1 MAALCYI
8 FDTRTMVATPIP
20 TADDILA
27 RAGEGI
33 PPERAKLIREAYDF
47 AWRCHD
53 GQKRDSGDPY
63 IVHPIDAAVTVA
75 ALNLDAAAIM
85 AALLHDVVEDCGVSN
100 DDISA
105 RFGPDVA
112 SVVEGVTKLSRLTL
126 ARPEDQTW
134 DYGAQADN
142 LRKMF
147 LAMAE
152 DLRVVVV
159 KLADRLHN
167 MRTLGALPR
176 AKQVRIARETADIY
190 APLAHRLGLG
200 EMSSELDDLA
210 FRYTDPERYEDISD
224 LLTASHES
232 RERYVAQVEK
242 ILRYEL
248 QRQGVQA
255 ELSGRAKNIF
265 SIHQKMQK
273 YLEMGKSFNDIYD
286 LIAIRVLVSS
296 VADCYHALGIV
307 HGLWRPLP
315 GLFDDYIA
323 NPREG
328 VYQSLHTTVMG
339 PGARPLEVQI
349 RTYDMHRTAEYG
361 VAAHWRYKEGG
372 RQDRHTEERIAWLRQ
387 LLEWQRE
394 TTEAEEFVEFVKTDL
409 FKEEVFVFSPKGEI
423 KDLPAGSTPIDF
435 AFRIHTDIGFHCV
448 GARVNGKLV
457 PLTCKLQ
464 NGDVVEIITSRT
476 SRGPSRDWLNP
487 NLGYV
492 KTGNARSRIRQWL
505 KRQERDENIL
515 RGREMV
521 DRELRRLGVVTADL
535 LPEMLKWFKLE
546 STDDLFASVGYG
558 GISLNQIT
566 GRTAFHLKK
575 DEPEVEIGP
584 IVAPPAP
591 TYGSDIKVLGT
602 GDVLTLIAS
611 CCHPVPGDKIIGYV
625 TRARG
630 VTIHRQDCHNIVNA
644 QEPERLIGV
653 DWGRTSQLF
662 PVALK
667 LDAWDRVGL
676 LRDVST
682 IAAEE
687 KVNMTAVRTLE
698 HPDHTV
704 TLSITL
710 ETTGIEQLSRLLGKL
725 EGVRGVFSVSRQMDQ
740 TSSGRQAG

>member
-1 MAALCYI
+1 
-8 FDTRTMVATPIP
+8 MVATPIP
-20 TADDILA
+20 TADEILM

-33 PPERAKLIREAYDF
+33 PADRARLVREAYEF

-53 GQKRDSGDPY
+53 GQLRDSGDPY
-63 IVHPIDAAVTVA
+63 IVHPIDAAMTVA
-75 ALNLDAAAIM
+75 SLNLDAATIM
-85 AALLHDVVEDCGVSN
+85 AALLHDVVEDCGVPSEE
-100 DDISA
+100 ISKK
-105 RFGPDVA
+105 FGADVA
-112 SVVEGVTKLSRLTL
+112 QLVEGVTKLSRLSL
-126 ARPEDQTW
+126 VRPDESSW
-134 DYGAQADN
+134 DDHSQADN

-167 MRTLGALPR
+167 MRTLHALPR
-176 AKQVRIARETADIY
+176 EKQLRIARETSDIY

-200 EMSSELDDLA
+200 AIASELDDLA
-210 FRYTDPERYEDISD
+210 FRYLEPLRYEEIAR
-224 LLTASHES
+224 LLAASQES
-232 RERYVAQVEK
+232 RERYVSQVEK

-265 SIHQKMQK
+265 SIYQKMQK
-273 YLEMGKSFNDIYD
+273 YAEMGKSFNDIYD
-286 LIAIRVLVSS
+286 LIAIRVLVNS
-296 VADCYHALGIV
+296 VADCYHALGVV

-349 RTYDMHRTAEYG
+349 RTYEMHRTAEYG

-372 RQDRHTEERIAWLRQ
+372 RQDRHMEERIAWLRQ

-394 TTEAEEFVEFVKTDL
+394 TAEAEEFVEFVKTEL

-448 GARVNGKLV
+448 GAKVNGRLV
-457 PLTCKLQ
+457 PLTYKLQ

-492 KTGNARSRIRQWL
+492 KTGNARSKIRQWL
-505 KRQERDENIL
+505 KRQEREENIL

-521 DRELRRLGVVTADL
+521 DRELRRLGVTTSDL
-535 LPEMLKWFKLE
+535 LPEMLKWFKFE
-546 STDDLFASVGYG
+546 SADDFFASVGYG
-558 GISLNQIT
+558 GVSLSQIT
-566 GRTAFHLKK
+566 GRTALHLKK
-575 DEPEVEIGP
+575 DEPEEVVTP
-584 IVAPPAP
+584 VVTPRPPS
-591 TYGSDIKVLGT
+591 YGSDIKVLGT
-602 GDVLTLIAS
+602 GDLLTQIAR
-611 CCHPVPGDKIIGYV
+611 CCHPVPGDSIIGYV

-630 VTIHRQDCHNIVNA
+630 VTIHRDDCHNVVNA
-644 QEPERLIGV
+644 SEPERLIGV
-653 DWGRTSQLF
+653 EWGRTTQLF
-662 PVALK
+662 PVSVRIE
-667 LDAWDRVGL
+667 AWDRVGL
-676 LRDVST
+676 LRDLST

-687 KVNMTAVRTLE
+687 KVNMTGVRTHE
-698 HPDHTV
+698 HPDHTT

-710 ETTGIEQLSRLLGKL
+710 ETTGVEQLSRLLAKM
-725 EGVRGVFSVSRQMDQ
+725 EGVRGVFAVSRVLDQ
-740 TSSGRQAG
+740 ASAGRQAS

>member
-1 MAALCYI
+1 
-8 FDTRTMVATPIP
+8 MVAEPIP
-20 TADDILA
+20 TAEDILA

-47 AWRCHD
+47 AWRCHED
-53 GQKRDSGDPY
+53 QTRESGDPY
-63 IVHPIDAAVTVA
+63 ITHPIDAAITVA
-75 ALNLDAAAIM
+75 SLNLDAAAIM
-85 AALLHDVVEDCGVSN
+85 AALLHDVVEDCPVTLE
-100 DDISA
+100 DVTQ
-105 RFGPDVA
+105 RFGADVA
-112 SVVEGVTKLSRLTL
+112 TLVEGVTKLGRLTL
-126 ARPEDQTW
+126 VRPEEPTW
-134 DYGAQADN
+134 DDRAQADN

-167 MRTLGALPR
+167 MRTLSALPR
-176 AKQVRIARETADIY
+176 LRQVRIARETSEIY

-200 EMSSELDDLA
+200 QIASELDDLS
-210 FRYTDPERYEDISD
+210 FRYLEPERYEDISK
-224 LLTASHES
+224 LLTASSES

-248 QRQGVQA
+248 QRQGVQSD
-255 ELSGRAKNIF
+255 LSGRAKNIL

-273 YLEMGKSFNDIYD
+273 YVEMGKSFNDIYD
-286 LIAIRVLVSS
+286 LIAIRVLVNT

-349 RTYDMHRTAEYG
+349 RTYEMHRAAEYG

-372 RQDRHTEERIAWLRQ
+372 RQDRHMEERIAWLRQ

-394 TTEAEEFVEFVKTDL
+394 TAEAEEFVEFVKTDL

-448 GARVNGKLV
+448 GARVNGRLV
-457 PLTCKLQ
+457 PLTYKLQ
-464 NGDVVEIITSRT
+464 NGDVVEIITSRS

-492 KTGNARSRIRQWL
+492 KTGNARAKIRQWL
-505 KRQERDENIL
+505 KRQEREENIL

-521 DRELRRLGVVTADL
+521 DRELRRLGVSTNEL
-535 LPEMLKWFKLE
+535 LSELLKWFQFE
-546 STDDLFASVGYG
+546 SPDDFFAAVGYG
-558 GISLNQIT
+558 GVSLNQIT
-566 GRTAFHLKK
+566 GRTALYLKK
-575 DEPEVEIGP
+575 DEPEEEIGP
-584 IVAPPAP
+584 VITPRAP

-602 GDVLTLIAS
+602 GDVLNQIAR

-630 VTIHRQDCHNIVNA
+630 VTIHREDCHNIVNG

-653 DWGRTSQLF
+653 EWGRTTQLF
-662 PVALK
+662 PVSVRIE
-667 LDAWDRVGL
+667 AWDRVGL
-676 LRDVST
+676 LRDLST
-682 IAAEE
+682 IIAEE
-687 KVNMTAVRTLE
+687 KVNMAGVRTQE
-698 HPDHTV
+698 HADHTT

-710 ETTGIEQLSRLLGKL
+710 ETTGVEQLSRLLAKM
-725 EGVRGVFSVSRQMDQ
+725 EGVRGVFAVSRVLEQ
-740 TSSGRQAG
+740 TTTRREAS